1 MVFCGLLAGGRI
13 CIIAGCVLQYL
24 MKIQLW
30 RRWYGRLI
38 RWSALNTGVERR
50 SAKELAAGENCE
62 ILIWN
67 LGDGMSPGALRK
79 LCGPDTVLVY
89 CADRHWLDCGGD
101 EIGEADEIWELPLN
115 FRCARQRLERLLK
128 QIKLERDL
136 HLCRSYLD
144 TAIDSIPDMVW
155 FKALDGTHVKVNKA
169 FCNTVGKVSGGRHRA
184 GSLLY
189 LGCVEGGFRAG
200 ERASARRLRTR

>member
-1 MVFCGLLAGGRI
+1 MVRQIDPLERFEH
-13 CIIAGCVLQYL
+13 
-24 MKIQLW
+24 
-30 RRWYGRLI
+30 
-38 RWSALNTGVERR
+38 GVERR
-50 SAKELAAGENCE
+50 SAKELAAAENCE

-67 LGDGMSPGALRK
+67 LGDGMLPGALRK

-169 FCNTVGKVSGGRHRA
+169 FCNTVGKSREDVTGRDHCYIWDC
-184 GSLLY
+184 LLY
-189 LGCVEGGFRAG
+189 TSPSPRDA
-200 ERASARRLRTR
+200 